1 MLIFYINTLFTNMI
15 FESKDEFLNKLNK
28 LKDFKVLG
36 IDFGTKKSGLAIYNS
51 SIKIVTP
58 LRILQNISQN
68 FNELLK
74 LIDQNHINGIIIGN
88 PIKLN
93 GFETENNSH
102 INKLTELLSNTT
114 KLPIILADERFTT
127 SLANTILKQVNIK
140 RKKRNQIDDLVSASI
155 ILEEFF
161 Y

>member
-1 MLIFYINTLFTNMI
+1 MI

-28 LKDFKVLG
+28 LENFKVLG

-51 SIKIVTP
+51 TIKIVTP
-58 LRILQNISQN
+58 LQILQNINQN

-74 LIDQNHINGIIIGN
+74 IIDENCINGIIIGN

-93 GFETENNSH
+93 GLDTENMNQ
-102 INKLTELLSNTT
+102 INKLAKLLSNEI
-114 KLPIILADERFTT
+114 KLPIILVDERFTT
-127 SLANTILKQVNIK
+127 SLANTLMKQANIK
-140 RKKRNQIDDLVSASI
+140 RKKRNKIDDLVSASI

>member
-1 MLIFYINTLFTNMI
+1 MI
-15 FESKDEFLNKLNK
+15 FESKAEFLNKLNK
-28 LKDFKVLG
+28 LENFKVLG
-36 IDFGTKKSGLAIYNS
+36 VDFGTKKSGLAIYNS

-58 LRILQNISQN
+58 LQILQNISQN
-68 FNELLK
+68 FNKLLE
-74 LIDQNHINGIIIGN
+74 LIDENYITGIIIGK

-93 GFETENNSH
+93 GLDTENINQ
-102 INKLTELLSNTT
+102 INKLAALLSNST
-114 KLPIILADERFTT
+114 KLPIILVDERFTT
-127 SLANTILKQVNIK
+127 SLANTLMKQANIK

>member
-1 MLIFYINTLFTNMI
+1 MI

-28 LKDFKVLG
+28 LENFKVLG

-51 SIKIVTP
+51 AIKIVTP
-58 LRILQNISQN
+58 LITFYNITQN
-68 FNELLK
+68 FNKLLD
-74 LIDQNHINGIIIGN
+74 LIDKNSINGIIIGK
-88 PIKLN
+88 PIKLS
-93 GFETENNSH
+93 GHETENINE
-102 INKLTELLSNTT
+102 INKIAKLLSNSTN
-114 KLPIILADERFTT
+114 LPLIFIDERFTT
-127 SLANTILKQVNIK
+127 SLANTILKQANIK

>member
-1 MLIFYINTLFTNMI
+1 MI

-28 LKDFKVLG
+28 LENFKVLG

-58 LRILQNISQN
+58 LQILQNITQN
-68 FNELLK
+68 FNKLLE
-74 LIDQNHINGIIIGN
+74 LIDENCINGIIVGK
-88 PIKLN
+88 PVKLN
-93 GFETENNSH
+93 GLDTENINQ
-102 INKLTELLSNTT
+102 INKLVKLLSNET
-114 KLPIILADERFTT
+114 KLPIILVDERFTT
-127 SLANTILKQVNIK
+127 SLANTLMKQANIK
-140 RKKRNQIDDLVSASI
+140 RKERNKIDDLVSASI